1 MAVGAVWLAQGDRW
15 WRHASG
21 AASARKGWVHQ
32 DAVES
37 RGVMGMQMQMRAPE
51 MHRICLTMKERPQ
64 FVLHAWRDGSETA
77 FGT

>member
-1 MAVGAVWLAQGDRW
+1 M
-15 WRHASG
+15 
-21 AASARKGWVHQ
+21 
-32 DAVES
+32 ES

-64 FVLHAWRDGSETA
+64 FVLHAWRDGSKTA